1 MIATKP
7 DVGASVDLYWLPLG
21 AGGNFVRLNGRVYE
35 AVMAAAQRRPRFDL
49 YHSALEV
56 QVPEGRF
63 TIEEPPAAPHG
74 EDRGVVGIGPIGAKW
89 LAGRVPI
96 FHYELRRWRD
106 GVIPDI

>member
-1 MIATKP
+1 
-7 DVGASVDLYWLPLG
+7 
-21 AGGNFVRLNGRVYE
+21 
-35 AVMAAAQRRPRFDL
+35 MAAAQRRPRFDL

-56 QVPEGRF
+56 HVPEGRF
-63 TIEEPPAAPHG
+63 TIEETPAAPHG

-106 GVIPDI
+106 GVIPDIGEAVESPQRLTTDLAITGRLLDRKS